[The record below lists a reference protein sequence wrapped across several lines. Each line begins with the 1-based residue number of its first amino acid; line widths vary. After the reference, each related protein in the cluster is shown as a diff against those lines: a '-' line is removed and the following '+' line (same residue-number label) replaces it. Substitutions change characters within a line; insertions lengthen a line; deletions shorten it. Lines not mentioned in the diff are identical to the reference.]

1 MAYLHMY
8 AVVHIVV
15 YAGASGCVCG
25 CACVLKVMRK
35 MLNDELSCI
44 CLHNYQD
51 FIVLL
56 VLYLFLLTLLFLN
69 CALWAH
75 IRCIFTCKAKGNII
89 LKACFIG
96 QAEELRIYKNFNS
109 VSQLYSMQIK

>member
-1 MAYLHMY
+1 MAYLCMY
-8 AVVHIVV
+8 VVVHVVV
-15 YAGASGCVCG
+15 YTGASGCVCG

-44 CLHNYQD
+44 CLHNYKD

-89 LKACFIG
+89 LKACNMIFLFVVTIFHMC
-96 QAEELRIYKNFNS
+96 L
-109 VSQLYSMQIK
+109 